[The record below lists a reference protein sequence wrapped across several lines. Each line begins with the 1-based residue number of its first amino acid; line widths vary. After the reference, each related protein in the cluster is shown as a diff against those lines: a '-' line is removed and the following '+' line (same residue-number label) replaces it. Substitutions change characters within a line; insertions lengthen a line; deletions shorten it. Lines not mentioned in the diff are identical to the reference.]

1 MPNPEPA
8 ESSRNKSRSK
18 PQPGSTSYA
27 FYQAQTTNPIIVVAV
42 ILLLTMESWLM
53 VYSMIKLWPTPA
65 SQQSAV
71 DQPAGDELTAPS
83 QPDVPEEGSQP
94 SLNHVE
100 ILFWDFE
107 ISDEGR
113 LFVLVLLAG
122 AFGGAVVAVR
132 DIATGMRDVK
142 LPPRAIGWYIMRPL
156 VASGL
161 GLGFYLVIRGGFF
174 SPQADVEQTSPFSFV
189 GLATLVGFFTDQ
201 AVKKLAEI
209 ADAAFSPR
217 DPT

>member
-1 MPNPEPA
+1 
-8 ESSRNKSRSK
+8 
-18 PQPGSTSYA
+18 
-27 FYQAQTTNPIIVVAV
+27 
-42 ILLLTMESWLM
+42 MESWLM

-71 DQPAGDELTAPS
+71 DQPAGDELAAPS

-94 SLNHVE
+94 PLNHVE
-100 ILFWDFE
+100 ILFWNFE

-209 ADAAFSPR
+209 ADAAFSPG
-217 DPT
+217 DSD